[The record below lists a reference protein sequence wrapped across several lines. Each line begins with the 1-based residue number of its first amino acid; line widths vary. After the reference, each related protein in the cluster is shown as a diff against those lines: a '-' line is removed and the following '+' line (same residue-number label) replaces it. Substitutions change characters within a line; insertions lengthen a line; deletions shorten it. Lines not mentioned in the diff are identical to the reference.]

1 MDFQDI
7 YQNQMGPYDG
17 FKQKFYEASLGS
29 IKNLSFKKKIMNNIH
44 LLIQCNYIVIIF

>member
-17 FKQKFYEASLGS
+17 FKQKLYEASLGS
-29 IKNLSFKKKIMNNIH
+29 IKNLSFKKKS
-44 LLIQCNYIVIIF
+44 

>member
-17 FKQKFYEASLGS
+17 FISRNSMKPAWAALKIYHL
-29 IKNLSFKKKIMNNIH
+29 KKKS
-44 LLIQCNYIVIIF
+44 

>member
-17 FKQKFYEASLGS
+17 FKQKFYMKPAWAALK
-29 IKNLSFKKKIMNNIH
+29 IYHLKKKS
-44 LLIQCNYIVIIF
+44 